1 MGQTCMEGNHGMS
14 NEACRVFKKAAAGTF
29 DLFVN
34 KIFLM
39 LFLWPGKINGCC
51 SKASIEHV

>member
-39 LFLWPGKINGCC
+39 LFLWPGK
-51 SKASIEHV
+51 